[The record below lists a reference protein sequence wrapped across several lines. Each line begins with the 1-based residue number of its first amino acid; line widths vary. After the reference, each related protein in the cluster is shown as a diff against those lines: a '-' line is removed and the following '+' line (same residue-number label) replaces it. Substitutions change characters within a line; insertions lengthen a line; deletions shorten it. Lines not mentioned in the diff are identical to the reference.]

1 MKRTTG
7 VLAAAAFLALSS
19 GAADAGVPQSVSVD
33 VLLGASAASHSGTEP
48 GTYSASVSDTGGL
61 FATSNLAWTATATNT
76 SFRFSGTAAG
86 SDPSSFATST
96 AAVTF
101 SLATASKVWI
111 TWDFASV
118 IASSATNGPS
128 AAWAIIDSDA
138 DPDQYLYALEYDYDG
153 GARVF
158 SSAGGVPEI
167 AAGSGP
173 TGFLGFLPAGNW
185 IFATNV
191 EVNAP
196 VAGAF
201 NVQITLPSPGALPLL
216 ALASIASRR
225 GRRR

>member
-1 MKRTTG
+1 M
-7 VLAAAAFLALSS
+7 APA
-19 GAADAGVPQSVSVD
+19 VSVD
-33 VLLGASAASHSGTEP
+33 VLVGATADSGSGTAP
-48 GTYSASVSDTGGL
+48 GAYNASVSLPGGSL
-61 FATSNLAWTATATNT
+61 FATANLAWTATASNT
-76 SFRFSGTAAG
+76 AYSFTGTAAG
-86 SDPSSFATST
+86 GDPSSWATSQAT
-96 AAVTF
+96 VTF

-111 TWDFASV
+111 TWDFANV

-138 DPDQYLYALEYDYDG
+138 EPDQYLYALEYDYAG

-158 SSAGGVPEI
+158 SSAGDVPEI

-191 EVNAP
+191 QVNAP
-196 VAGAF
+196 VTGAF
-201 NVQITLPSPGALPLL
+201 SVQITLPSPGALPLL
-216 ALASIASRR
+216 GLASIASRR